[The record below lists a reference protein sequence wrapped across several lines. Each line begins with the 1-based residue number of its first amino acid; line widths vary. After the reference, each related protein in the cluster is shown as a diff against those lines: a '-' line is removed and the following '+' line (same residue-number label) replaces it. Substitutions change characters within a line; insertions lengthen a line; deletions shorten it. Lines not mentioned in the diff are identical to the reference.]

1 MDEIDRYILEKIS
14 KNRVSGEELSKLL
27 GISRTAIWKRIK
39 KLESLGYKISHDKKG
54 YFLEERTEFLLP
66 YELNLKT
73 QWLGENYIFFH
84 TVNST
89 NTYAKEN
96 NLPDG
101 TVILAENQTAGRGR
115 KGRKWISTEGK
126 GLYFSIVLKKD
137 ISPADLLIYSLLFP
151 VAVRKAIVQKID
163 LPIKIK
169 WPNDLYLNGKK
180 LAGFLIETEI
190 EGNTATKLIAGIGI
204 NINQTEKDLG
214 EIKDIATSLKLEYG
228 KNINRKELFIYI
240 LQSIEEEIDNLDKN
254 KIIKEVEKNLL
265 WKGEKIKL
273 IDENIEGTLIGLN
286 ELGGIRILTDKG
298 LKDFYS
304 GDITVRRV
312 E

>member
-1 MDEIDRYILEKIS
+1 MDEIDRYILKKIS
-14 KNRVSGEELSKLL
+14 KDRVSGEELSSSL

-39 KLESLGYKISHDKKG
+39 KLESFGYKISHDKKG
-54 YFLEERTEFLLP
+54 YFLEKRTEFLLP
-66 YELNLKT
+66 FELNLKT
-73 QWLGENYIFFH
+73 KWLGKNYIFFH

-96 NLPDG
+96 DLPDG

-137 ISPADLLIYSLLFP
+137 ISPADLLVYSLLFP

-163 LPIKIK
+163 LPIQIK

-190 EGNTATKLIAGIGI
+190 EGNSATKIVAGIGI
-204 NINQTEKDLG
+204 NINQTEKDLY
-214 EIKDIATSLKLEYG
+214 ELQDIATSLRIEYG
-228 KNINRKELFIYI
+228 NELNRKEIFSDI
-240 LQSIEEEIDNLDKN
+240 LQSIENQIDNMNKN
-254 KIIKEVEKNLL
+254 QIIKEVEENLL

-286 ELGGIRILTDKG
+286 ELGGIRVLTDKG
-298 LKDFYS
+298 LKNFYS
-304 GDITVRRV
+304 GDITVRRIK
-312 E
+312 